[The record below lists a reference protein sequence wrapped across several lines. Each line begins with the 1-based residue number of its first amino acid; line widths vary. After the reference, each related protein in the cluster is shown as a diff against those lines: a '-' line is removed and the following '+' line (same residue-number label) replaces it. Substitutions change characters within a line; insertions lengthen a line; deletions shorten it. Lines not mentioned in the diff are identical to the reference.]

1 MHTTPL
7 RSTHGTTAVARA
19 PSALT
24 PILALVA
31 LVLTIGPARADVQTL
46 DGTSAPIVRVNVR
59 AGDVTV
65 RTWDRQS
72 VQVDADPS
80 LEVVRR
86 TIGGAFV
93 PTSIPIPGVQQQSDE
108 GQVSLAAESFVVG
121 PIAPGPHET
130 IVVRDPLLGGG
141 GAAGFNAPTPVT
153 ITVPSDSALVY
164 ARTGNG
170 TLDVH
175 DYRGGTLIAVVGRGR
190 MQLDNVGGTVFA
202 QTNRAPMIVTNSSFD
217 RLRARSLVGN
227 MTYEH
232 CDVRQIEAT
241 TVNGSIV
248 YDGGT
253 FQPGLAHFES
263 TRGDVA
269 VGANG
274 PVELGGHAAGAGRVY
289 TNFVRPAR
297 VDGHDGEGSVSIDGG
312 GPVVTATSSGGN
324 VYFYDGSLRSRPQ
337 LPSQWQPAMATLQRP
352 ATPVR
357 REGIGATSNVPA
369 IFQQRFPQQRF
380 APATYNRAPVRAT
393 PKPRRA
399 LFRRFTN

>member
-1 MHTTPL
+1 MHKTPL

-19 PSALT
+19 SSALT
-24 PILALVA
+24 PILVLVA
-31 LVLTIGPARADVQTL
+31 LALTVAPARAEVQTL

-65 RTWDRQS
+65 RTWDRES

-86 TIGGAFV
+86 SVGGAFV
-93 PTSIPIPGVQQQSDE
+93 PSSIPIPAVQQQSDE
-108 GQVSLAAESFVVG
+108 GPVSLAAESFVVG

-130 IVVRDPLLGGG
+130 IVVRDPPLGGG
-141 GAAGFNAPTPVT
+141 EGSFGGPSPVT
-153 ITVPSDSALVY
+153 ITVPNYSALVY

-175 DYRGGTLIAVVGRGR
+175 DYRGGTLIAVVARGR

-217 RLRARSLVGN
+217 RLRARSLIGN

-274 PVELGGHAAGAGRVY
+274 AVELGGHAVGAGRVY
-289 TNFVRPAR
+289 TNFERPAR

-324 VYFYDGSLRSRPQ
+324 VYFYDGSLRSRSQ

-352 ATPVR
+352 AVQVR
-357 REGIGATSNVPA
+357 RESVGSSSNVPA
-369 IFQQRFPQQRF
+369 IFQQRFPQQHF
-380 APATYNRAPVRAT
+380 APATYNRAPARAT
-393 PKPRRA
+393 PKPRRP